1 VTENPGSLSNDAI
14 VERGRWLAAGAVV
27 VAFTGAA
34 VLLVTVLTTLEYDF
48 EDGALA
54 PFSPARGAIVLVAGS
69 VLAGVVL
76 FSGVTWRR
84 WAATLGYAAGASWLL
99 FLAEFEPAMVPAVV
113 AAALCLG
120 VATLAL
126 LVPSSVQ
133 RFFAE
138 HEARGGR
145 LAQPLGQLASAS
157 DARRWISFLDHWS
170 ETGVRTPR
178 ERERLSRTLDAWAS
192 AHPDMRDRFADD
204 LERLAPKSP
213 GRAALDMLR
222 RPLDRILRRS
232 RAAS

>member
-1 VTENPGSLSNDAI
+1 MTENPGSRSDDAI
-14 VERGRWLAAGAVV
+14 VERGRWLAAGAVAL
-27 VAFTGAA
+27 AFAGAA

-48 EDGALA
+48 EEGALA
-54 PFSPARGAIVLVAGS
+54 PFGPARGAIVLVAGS
-69 VLAGVVL
+69 ALAGVVL

-99 FLAEFEPAMVPAVV
+99 FLAEFEPAVLPAVV

-120 VATLAL
+120 VATLVL

-157 DARRWISFLDHWS
+157 DARRWIATIDHWS
-170 ETGVRTPR
+170 ETGVLTRR
-178 ERERLSRTLDAWAS
+178 ERERLSRTLHAWAS
-192 AHPDMRDRFADD
+192 SHPDMRDRFADD
-204 LERLAPKSP
+204 LERLTPKRTV
-213 GRAALDMLR
+213 RAAVDMLR
-222 RPLDRILRRS
+222 RPLGRILRRS